1 MKTIITTS
9 LAAALAMS
17 VALPAHAQF
26 TDRTIRIANGIAEDH
41 PVADGVDAFTQC
53 VDETSGG
60 AWTVNA
66 FWSSALGDDLQ
77 SAQSLRSGTLEM
89 VISSTSPL
97 VAIEPALGV
106 FDLPFLI
113 SSEEEAD
120 ALLDGV
126 GLVVVTGD
134 EPAIEG
140 AAEGAFPEVIRSA
153 ARGAGIPV
161 ARADASPG
169 AGATDVA
176 DRGPAEELKGAV
188 ALVGGGPGEDGL
200 LTIRGRELLMHADV
214 IVADRLAPQRV
225 LAEVPAGTEIIDAA
239 KIPYGRQMA
248 QQAINEALIEN
259 AKAGKFVVR
268 FKGGDNFLFGRGY
281 EEALALAEHGI
292 PTFVVPGV
300 TSAFA
305 GPALGGVTVT
315 HRGVTHEVTVISGH
329 VPPGHDKSL
338 VNWSAVAAMRGTVV
352 LLMAVKNGPAI
363 ADALL
368 EGGRPAGTPVS
379 IIESASLST
388 ERRIDATLESLREVM
403 ARENVVPPA
412 IIVIGDVA
420 GLPQVLA
427 PDRF

>member
-1 MKTIITTS
+1 MNISAASGSGSTS
-9 LAAALAMS
+9 SSTATAPFSAPIDTS
-17 VALPAHAQF
+17 
-26 TDRTIRIANGIAEDH
+26 GIAVVVLGGGRGAH
-41 PVADGVDAFTQC
+41 RVVPSLVDA
-53 VDETSGG
+53 G
-60 AWTVNA
+60 AKVTIVA
-66 FWSSALGDDLQ
+66 AEVR
-77 SAQSLRSGTLEM
+77 ATLEEL
-89 VISSTSPL
+89 PG
-97 VAIEPALGV
+97 GV
-106 FDLPFLI
+106 QVHRAAW
-113 SSEEEAD
+113 SD
-120 ALLDGV
+120 ALLEGV

-188 ALVGGGPGEDGL
+188 ALVGGGPGEDDL

-225 LAEVPAGTEIIDAA
+225 LAEVPARTEIIDAA

-315 HRGVTHEVTVISGH
+315 HRGLTHEVTVISGH

-403 ARENVVPPA
+403 AREKVVPPA

>member
-1 MKTIITTS
+1 MNISAAPGSGSNASSSATATFSAPIDVSGVGVVVLGGGRGAHRVVPS
-9 LAAALAMS
+9 L
-17 VALPAHAQF
+17 
-26 TDRTIRIANGIAEDH
+26 
-41 PVADGVDAFTQC
+41 VDAGASVTI
-53 VDETSGG
+53 VAAEIRATLEELPGGVRVHRG
-60 AWTVNA
+60 AW
-66 FWSSALGDDLQ
+66 SE
-77 SAQSLRSGTLEM
+77 SLLEG
-89 VISSTSPL
+89 
-97 VAIEPALGV
+97 AG
-106 FDLPFLI
+106 
-113 SSEEEAD
+113 
-120 ALLDGV
+120 LL
-126 GLVVVTGD
+126 VVTGD

-140 AAEGAFPEVIRSA
+140 ARDGVFPEAIEASVRL
-153 ARGAGIPV
+153 ARVPV
-161 ARADASPG
+161 VRADAAQG
-169 AGATDVA
+169 AETGQGSAVA
-176 DRGPAEELKGAV
+176 PSEELKGTV
-188 ALVGGGPGEDGL
+188 ALVGGGPGDDGM
-200 LTIRGRELLMHADV
+200 LTLRGRQLLMQADV

-248 QQAINEALIEN
+248 QQAINNTMIEH
-259 AKAGKFVVR
+259 AQAGKFVVR

-329 VPPGHDKSL
+329 VPPGHEKSL
-338 VNWSAVAAMRGTVV
+338 VNWQAVAAMRGTIV

-363 ADALL
+363 AETLI
-368 EGGRPAGTPVS
+368 EGGRPADTPVS

-403 ARENVVPPA
+403 AAQDVVPPA
-412 IIVIGDVA
+412 IIVIGEVA

-427 PDRF
+427 SGRF

>member
-1 MKTIITTS
+1 MPALVDGGAQVTI
-9 LAAALAMS
+9 LAAEVRA
-17 VALPAHAQF
+17 
-26 TDRTIRIANGIAEDH
+26 
-41 PVADGVDAFTQC
+41 
-53 VDETSGG
+53 
-60 AWTVNA
+60 
-66 FWSSALGDDLQ
+66 
-77 SAQSLRSGTLEM
+77 TLEEL
-89 VISSTSPL
+89 PGGL
-97 VAIEPALGV
+97 QIERGPWDPALLRGV
-106 FDLPFLI
+106 
-113 SSEEEAD
+113 A
-120 ALLDGV
+120 
-126 GLVVVTGD
+126 LVVVTGD
-134 EPAIEG
+134 APGIDG
-140 AAEGAFPEVIRSA
+140 VDAASFPKKIATAVRQ
-153 ARGAGIPV
+153 AGIPV
-161 ARADASPG
+161 ARADESEEHPS
-169 AGATDVA
+169 AGDSLA
-176 DRGPAEELKGAV
+176 PEENLGGMV
-188 ALVGGGPGEDGL
+188 ALVGGGPGDDGM
-200 LTIRGRELLMHADV
+200 LTLRGRELLMRADV

-225 LAEVPAGTEIIDAA
+225 LSGVPASTEIIDAA

-248 QQAINEALIEN
+248 QEAINRALIEN

-329 VPPGHDKSL
+329 LPPGHEKSL

-368 EGGRPAGTPVS
+368 DGGRPATTPVS

-388 ERRIDATLESLREVM
+388 ERRVDATLETLRDVM
-403 ARENVVPPA
+403 AEEKVAPPA